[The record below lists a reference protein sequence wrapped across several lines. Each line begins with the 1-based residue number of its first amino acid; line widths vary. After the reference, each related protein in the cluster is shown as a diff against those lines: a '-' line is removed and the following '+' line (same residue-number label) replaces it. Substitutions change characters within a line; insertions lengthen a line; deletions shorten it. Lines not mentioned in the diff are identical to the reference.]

1 MVRIQVLGSLTA
13 QTGRGSVDLG
23 GRRQR
28 GVLTLLLVARGAV
41 VPVDRLIDDLW
52 RGEPPTRALGTLQAY
67 ISHLRKLLEP
77 DRLPRS
83 PATVLVSQAPG
94 YALRL
99 APEAVDAWQ
108 FEAEL
113 RSAPTDPVE
122 RRRSLEQALGRWHG
136 PAFAEFSDESWARAE
151 ASRLEELRL
160 AARERLA
167 ATLVELGDPTAAAV
181 EADALT
187 STHPLR
193 EEAWRVSALARFHAG
208 RQADALAALRAAR
221 EVLADQLGIDPGP
234 ALVQLEADLLAQ
246 RIPIDVPAPVPLPT
260 PTAEPSEV
268 HSEFVGRT
276 RELDELQRAAGVGRA
291 PRVAAVIGEAGSG
304 KSLLLQRFRAE
315 LGNGG
320 WRVIT
325 GRCPEEDGAPPAWA
339 WVEALRELTAT
350 VDPGH
355 YAAPLEPLLADRRT
369 GFDADAAVGR
379 FLLHRAVGAYL
390 DEAAQRQPLAVFLD
404 DLHRADLETLT
415 LLGSVAKSASILI
428 VISYRPDEIAMPLE
442 DTLASLATVTAARI
456 RLRGLDFDDAT
467 VLIRSISGHDPDRAT
482 LAALTE
488 RTGGNPFYLIESAR
502 LLGSEGALVAMS
514 EVPQGVRDVLRRR
527 FARLPAVSVSVLRL
541 AAVIGREFDIEVL
554 IGAAEIGEGEVLD
567 AVEAG
572 VLAGLLEEPGSDH
585 ARFTHALIRDTLL
598 GDLSR
603 IRRRRW
609 HLRIAESIERTRPDD
624 LSALAHHFG
633 ESLTAA
639 TARRAADAARAA
651 ADQAERRFAHDA
663 AAESYGRVVAALERI
678 SGVNTAAERVA
689 ALSRMSRSY
698 LAAGAGLPARDARDR
713 AVSAADT
720 PELLVEALTAWDTP
734 TPWLNRAYGS
744 VDQQVVASIEAVLR
758 TSGLTPQA
766 RCRLLV
772 ALVRE
777 IGGELH
783 ERARE
788 AAAEAESLARGLRD
802 PGLLGLALQ
811 ARLSVYDTS
820 IPLADRDRLA
830 TELVSLG
837 EDNALPVLA
846 LIGHNAAF
854 QVAAARGD
862 VDRANSE
869 LVVATLLAD
878 RYHWAQARA
887 ANLMGHAMIAHLTGN
902 LEAAEQGYRQA
913 HEFLE
918 RHKVFDADGN
928 LLIALVALR
937 LTQGRVGEFA
947 TLLAETFEQLDSSGN
962 DVVVDPFALA
972 LLATGDRRGALAA
985 TRARRPLR
993 NDFFRSLFLTV
1004 RGMAVVGL
1012 EQRAEAAQVYQQLR
1026 VYSGQIA
1033 GADTGAHTAGP
1044 VDTVLGD
1051 LAALLGKPDLA
1062 AEHYATAERLAH
1074 RCGCR
1079 EWISA
1084 VRDRIGSQ
1092 VDR

>member
-67 ISHLRKLLEP
+67 ISHLRKVLEP
-77 DRLPRS
+77 DRLPRA
-83 PATVLVSQAPG
+83 PATILVSQAPG

-113 RSAPTDPVE
+113 RSAPADPVE
-122 RRRSLEQALGRWHG
+122 RRRALEQALARWHG
-136 PAFAEFSDESWARAE
+136 QAFAEFRDESWARPE
-151 ASRLEELRL
+151 AHRLEELRL

-167 ATLVELGDPTAAAV
+167 ATLIDLGDPTAAAV

-193 EEAWRVSALARFHAG
+193 EEAWRISALARFHAG

-221 EVLADQLGIDPGP
+221 DILADQLGIDPGP
-234 ALVQLEADLLAQ
+234 ALLQLEADVLAQ
-246 RIPIDVPAPVPLPT
+246 RIPVELPAPVPLPA
-260 PTAEPSEV
+260 PTIEPTEI

-276 RELDELQRAAGVGRA
+276 RELDELIRAAVTGS

-304 KSLLLQRFRAE
+304 KSLVLQRFRAE
-315 LGNGG
+315 LLATG

-339 WVEALRELTAT
+339 WVEALRELTTEA
-350 VDPGH
+350 DPGD
-355 YAAPLEPLLADRRT
+355 YAAPLAPLLTDRRI
-369 GFDADAAVGR
+369 GRDADASVGR

-390 DEAAQRQPLAVFLD
+390 DETARARPLAVMLD

-415 LLGSVAKSASILI
+415 LLGSVAKAASILI
-428 VISYRPDEIAMPLE
+428 VIAYRPDEIGTPLE
-442 DTLASLATVTAARI
+442 DALASLATATATRI
-456 RLRGLDFDDAT
+456 HLRGLDFDDAAT
-467 VLIRSISGHDPDRAT
+467 LIRAVAGHDPART
-482 LAALTE
+482 TIEALTE
-488 RTGGNPFYLIESAR
+488 RTGGNPFYLTESAR
-502 LLGSEGALVAMS
+502 LLASEGALVATS

-527 FARLPAVSVSVLRL
+527 FARLPEVSVSVLRL

-554 IGAAEIGEGEVLD
+554 VGAAEIGEDEVLD

-585 ARFTHALIRDTLL
+585 ARFTHALIRDTLI

-603 IRRRRW
+603 IRRSRW
-609 HLRIAESIERTRPDD
+609 HLRIAESIERTRPGD

-639 TARRAADAARAA
+639 TARRAADAAHAA

-663 AAESYGRVVAALERI
+663 AAENYGRVVAALERI
-678 SGVNTAAERVA
+678 SGVNTAAERVT
-689 ALSRMSRSY
+689 ALSRMSSSY
-698 LAAGAGLPARDARDR
+698 LAAGSGSQARDARDR
-713 AVSAADT
+713 AVAAADT
-720 PELLVEALTAWDTP
+720 PELSIEALTAWDTP
-734 TPWLNRAYGS
+734 TPWLNRAYGY
-744 VDQQVVASIEAVLR
+744 VDHRMVTSIETALR
-758 TSGLTPQA
+758 TADLTPQA

-788 AAAEAESLARGLRD
+788 AAAHAESLARELHD
-802 PGLLGLALQ
+802 PRLLGLALQ
-811 ARLSVYDTS
+811 ARTSVYDTS

-830 TELVSLG
+830 AELISLG
-837 EDNALPVLA
+837 EDNSLPA
-846 LIGHNAAF
+846 FSLIGRNAAL
-854 QVAAARGD
+854 QVAAAGGD
-862 VDRANSE
+862 VDRAKAE
-869 LVVATLLAD
+869 LAAATVLAD

-887 ANLMGHAMIAHLTGN
+887 ANTMGLAMIAHQTGN
-902 LEAAEQGYRQA
+902 LEAAEQYYVQA
-913 HEFLE
+913 HEMFK
-918 RHKVFDADGN
+918 RHGVFDSDGN
-928 LLIALVALR
+928 LLIAVLTIR
-937 LTQGRVGEFA
+937 LTQGRIGEF
-947 TLLAETFEQLDSSGN
+947 TELLAESFAHLDTSGN
-962 DVVVDPFALA
+962 DLAVDPYALA
-972 LLATGDRRGALAA
+972 LLASGDRRGALAA

-993 NDFFRSLFLTV
+993 DDFFRSLFLTV
-1004 RGMAVVGL
+1004 RGMAVAGL
-1012 EQRAEAAQVYQQLR
+1012 EQRADAEQIYPQLL

-1033 GADTGAHTAGP
+1033 GSDTGAHAVGP

-1051 LAALLGKPDLA
+1051 LAALLGKPELA
-1062 AEHYATAERLAH
+1062 AEHYASAERLAR

-1079 EWISA
+1079 QWISA
-1084 VRDRIGSQ
+1084 VQQRIGLQ
-1092 VDR
+1092 ADH

>member
-28 GVLTLLLVARGAV
+28 GVLTILLVARGAV

-67 ISHLRKLLEP
+67 ISHLRKVLEP

-136 PAFAEFSDESWARAE
+136 SAFAEFSDESWARSE

-187 STHPLR
+187 SAYPLR

-221 EVLADQLGIDPGP
+221 DVLADQLGIDPGP
-234 ALVQLEADLLAQ
+234 ALVQLEADVLAQ
-246 RIPIDVPAPVPLPT
+246 RIPVGLPAPVPLPS
-260 PTAEPSEV
+260 PTVEPSGPN
-268 HSEFVGRT
+268 SEFVGRT
-276 RELDELQRAAGVGRA
+276 RELDELRRAAGAGGA
-291 PRVAAVIGEAGSG
+291 PRVAAVLGEAGSG
-304 KSLLLQRFRAE
+304 KSVLLQRFRAE
-315 LGNGG
+315 LVTGG

-339 WVEALRELTAT
+339 WVEALRELAAT

-355 YAAPLEPLLADRRT
+355 HAAPLEPLLADRHP
-369 GFDADAAVGR
+369 GFDADASVGR

-390 DEAAQRQPLAVFLD
+390 DETARRQPLAVFLD

-428 VISYRPDEIAMPLE
+428 VIAYRPDEIGMPLE
-442 DTLASLATVTAARI
+442 DALASLATATATRI
-456 RLRGLDFDDAT
+456 RLRGLEFDEAA
-467 VLIRSISGHDPDRAT
+467 VLIRAVAGPDPDRAT
-482 LAALTE
+482 LEALTE
-488 RTGGNPFYLIESAR
+488 RTGGNPFYLTESAR
-502 LLGSEGALVAMS
+502 LLASEGALVATS

-527 FARLPAVSVSVLRL
+527 FARLPEVGVSVLRL

-572 VLAGLLEEPGSDH
+572 VLAGLLEEPDSEH

-609 HLRIAESIERTRPDD
+609 HLRIAESIERIRPED

-633 ESLTAA
+633 ESLTAS

-651 ADQAERRFAHDA
+651 AEQAERRFAHDA
-663 AAESYGRVVAALERI
+663 AAEGYGRVAAALARI
-678 SGVNTAAERVA
+678 SGVDTAAERVT
-689 ALSRMSRSY
+689 ALSRMSSSY
-698 LAAGAGLPARDARDR
+698 LAAGAGQQAREARDR

-720 PELLVEALTAWDTP
+720 PESLVEALTSWDTP
-734 TPWLNRAYGS
+734 TPWLNRVYGS
-744 VDQQVVASIEAVLR
+744 VDQQVVASIETALH
-758 TSGLTPQA
+758 TGGLTPRA
-766 RCRLLV
+766 RCGLLV

-777 IGGELH
+777 IGGELP

-788 AAAEAESLARGLRD
+788 AAEAAESLARGLND

-811 ARLSVYDTS
+811 ARISVYDTV
-820 IPLADRDRLA
+820 IPLAERDRIA
-830 TELVSLG
+830 TELITLG
-837 EDNALPVLA
+837 EDNALPALA
-846 LIGHNAAF
+846 LIGHNLAL
-854 QVAAARGD
+854 QVATAHGD

-869 LVVATLLAD
+869 LAAATLLAD
-878 RYHWAQARA
+878 RYQWAQARA
-887 ANLMGHAMIAHLTGN
+887 ANLMGHAMVAHLTGD
-902 LEAAEQGYRQA
+902 LEVAEQSYLQA
-913 HEFLE
+913 HEFFE

-928 LLIALVALR
+928 LLIALVAIR

-947 TLLAETFEQLDSSGN
+947 PLLAETFAQLEASGN
-962 DVVVDPFALA
+962 DLVVDPFALA
-972 LLATGDRRGALAA
+972 LLATGDRRGALSVAQ
-985 TRARRPLR
+985 ARRPLR
-993 NDFFRSLFLTV
+993 DDFFRSLFLTV

-1012 EQRAEAAQVYQQLR
+1012 EQRAEAARVYRQLR

-1033 GADTGAHTAGP
+1033 GADTGAHVAGP

-1051 LAALLGKPDLA
+1051 LAVLLGEPDLA
-1062 AEHYATAERLAH
+1062 AEHYAAAERLAR

-1079 EWISA
+1079 EWVSA
-1084 VRDRIGSQ
+1084 VQHRIGSQ
-1092 VDR
+1092 VDY